1 MPRNVMPLA
10 LIALIAIVA
19 AVVAALA
26 GCDIMDPTSTR
37 PLAPSETE
45 ERRSDPANPAPADPT
60 VDVARRYALAARNWT
75 VATYRSSWE
84 RQIELA
90 VGRYRRALIAKR
102 PGRRE
107 LAALRKDRA
116 RSDARVLRIERDRRI
131 RPPSARVLVTLDERT
146 AAGGQ
151 TIRGA
156 TVNEVRLR
164 RQGDRWLVVGWTV
177 IPDGQQPGLHPS

>member
-1 MPRNVMPLA
+1 MPRNVTPLA

-19 AVVAALA
+19 AVMAALA
-26 GCDIMDPTSTR
+26 GNDIMDPTSTR
-37 PLAPSETE
+37 PPAPSETE
-45 ERRSDPANPAPADPT
+45 ERPSEPPNPAPADPT

-107 LAALRKDRA
+107 LVALRKDRA
-116 RSDARVLRIERDRRI
+116 RSKARVLRTEPQRRI
-131 RPPSARVLVTLDERT
+131 RPPSARVVVTLEET
-146 AAGGQ
+146 TSAGGQ

-164 RQGDRWLVVGWTV
+164 RHGDQWLVIGWTV
-177 IPDGQQPGLHPS
+177 IPGG